1 MFLEQN
7 YIGDKINEPLWINH
21 KIRIIR
27 MKIKIV
33 FLVCLY
39 FFLSGCVYQM
49 DIQQGNLLN
58 LENLDRAEV
67 GMTKSQIKYLLG
79 GPVVGTPFKEDRWD
93 YIYYFQP
100 GDNNKT
106 QRYWL
111 IVYFENNR
119 VIKIEKDVITNPG

>member
-1 MFLEQN
+1 
-7 YIGDKINEPLWINH
+7 
-21 KIRIIR
+21 
-27 MKIKIV
+27 MKIKII

-100 GDNNKT
+100 GDINKT

-111 IVYFENNR
+111 IVYFENNK
-119 VIKIEKDVITNPG
+119 VIKIEKDVITNPS

>member
-1 MFLEQN
+1 
-7 YIGDKINEPLWINH
+7 
-21 KIRIIR
+21 
-27 MKIKIV
+27 MKVKIV
-33 FLVCLY
+33 FCLY

-49 DIQQGNLLN
+49 GVQQGNLLN

-67 GMTKSQIKYLLG
+67 GMTQSQIKYLLG
-79 GPVVGTPFKEDRWD
+79 GPVVGSPFKEDRWD

-100 GDNNKT
+100 GDNSKT

>member
-1 MFLEQN
+1 
-7 YIGDKINEPLWINH
+7 
-21 KIRIIR
+21 
-27 MKIKIV
+27 MKIKII

-119 VIKIEKDVITNPG
+119 VKIYEKHRLFLPRSRSYIKIFLFDDSDFTINEISLSF